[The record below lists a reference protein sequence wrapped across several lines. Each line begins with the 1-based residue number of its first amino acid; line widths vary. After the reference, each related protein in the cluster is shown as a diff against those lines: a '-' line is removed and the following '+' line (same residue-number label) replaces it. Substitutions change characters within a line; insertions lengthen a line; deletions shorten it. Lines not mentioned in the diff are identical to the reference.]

1 MNWSEVVMITFS
13 CVAANHL
20 GLVPAIEQTLHCR
33 LPIINCPKCFTFW
46 ALVIYGI
53 ATREP
58 PITIVAASFLFA
70 YLATWLN
77 LLFAIIDYLYNYIYD
92 TLYPAAD
99 TTADNSLDTTGTMS
113 DVSEEESCDKTA
125 ANDKEGNNL

>member
-20 GLVPAIEQTLHCR
+20 GLVSAIEQTLHCR
-33 LPIINCPKCFTFW
+33 LHIVNCPKCFTFW
-46 ALVIYGI
+46 SLVIYGI

-77 LLFAIIDYLYNYIYD
+77 LIFAVIDYLYNHIYD

-99 TTADNSLDTTGTMS
+99 TTTDNSLGTTGTMP

-125 ANDKEGNNL
+125 ADSEEGNNL